1 MPVMPLLFA
10 QSLVEYSGISSN
22 ATLTESLGSLF
33 SRFWDGVRN
42 IDQSAWIAIG
52 GTLVVLAFLTRRS
65 RRY

>member
-1 MPVMPLLFA
+1 MPLLFA